1 MPDGFTIFIVLV
13 MTTVT
18 IGLLYGCNR
27 LMQGGQP

>member
-1 MPDGFTIFIVLV
+1 MSDGFTIFIVLV

-18 IGLLYGCNR
+18 IGFLYGCNR